1 MKIFVQWYDFCQ
13 KVLDDA
19 CEYAQ
24 QMLESRITEVQRFSS
39 GPGAPTGSFATTPLF
54 SQQKETTLK
63 YFKRVYIGFNTFLP
77 FGTPSCAMGRGHVVS
92 QLPMLLAPF
101 SPLEAFGLWG
111 QLCQSWR
118 QRLWA
123 ENTRK
128 EVHCKGHTSPGLS
141 FRGIVW
147 DRIGTTH
154 SLALF

>member
-1 MKIFVQWYDFCQ
+1 MCSGMISACQ
-13 KVLDDA
+13 KVLDDAAA

-54 SQQKETTLK
+54 SQQKETTLNG
-63 YFKRVYIGFNTFLP
+63 FTSDSIHSCLLVRVHVPWGAAMWF
-77 FGTPSCAMGRGHVVS
+77 PSM
-92 QLPMLLAPF
+92 P
-101 SPLEAFGLWG
+101 
-111 QLCQSWR
+111 LCQSWR

>member
-54 SQQKETTLK
+54 SQQKETTLNG
-63 YFKRVYIGFNTFLP
+63 FTSDSIHSCLLVRVHVPWGAAMWF
-77 FGTPSCAMGRGHVVS
+77 PSM
-92 QLPMLLAPF
+92 PMLLAPF